1 MMIEERLADAR
12 VLDLFCGAGTL
23 GLEALSRGA
32 RQAVFVDSSRM
43 AVSAVKDNLSRLDWT
58 DRAQVRCGDVFRYM
72 ARRPSRRDRFDL
84 ILADPPYG
92 LDYGARVLSRLA
104 SRSSLWFNPGA
115 LLVIQTG
122 RRDELAD
129 SPPGFE
135 LAANKLYGETRIRIF
150 NFVPG
155 QTDCPKPQD
164 PQEP

>member
-32 RQAVFVDSSRM
+32 RQAVFVDSSRL

-92 LDYGARVLSRLA
+92 LGYGARVLSRLA

-122 RRDELAD
+122 RRDELPT
-129 SPPGFE
+129 SPPSFE
-135 LAANKLYGETRIRIF
+135 LAANKLYGETRIRVF
-150 NFVPG
+150 DFAPG